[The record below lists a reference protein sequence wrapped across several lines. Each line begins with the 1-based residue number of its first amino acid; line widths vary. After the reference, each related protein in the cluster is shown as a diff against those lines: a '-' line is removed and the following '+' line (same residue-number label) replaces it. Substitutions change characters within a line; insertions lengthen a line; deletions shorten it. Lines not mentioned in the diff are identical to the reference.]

1 MPVEG
6 SKEYALSSSA
16 LENLADGIKK
26 HAKDDKFPAFLSEKG
41 IREQRTSLEDVRETY
56 EKSQAEADQAYDVY
70 SKFRKKCDG
79 TVASAQRTLQ
89 GYHGLRSELLKDYG
103 YSPPKPGGRKGPRKP
118 K

>member
-26 HAKDDKFPAFLSEKG
+26 HAKDTDFPPHLSEKT
-41 IREQRTSLEDVRETY
+41 IRDQRSELEGVRETY
-56 EKSQAEADQAYDVY
+56 ETAQAEADQAYKAY
-70 SKFRKKCDG
+70 AKFLKKSDDA
-79 TVASAQRTLQ
+79 VSAAQRTLQ

-103 YSPPKPGGRKGPRKP
+103 FSPPKPGGRKGPRKP